1 HGEEMGMRAKK
12 RKIQRAC
19 DVCRRK
25 KIRCDG
31 PQQADGRCT
40 NCITYSYEC
49 TYVEVAK

>member
-1 HGEEMGMRAKK
+1 NGKDDSQRSKK

-31 PQQADGRCT
+31 PTMTSGKCT
-40 NCITYSYEC
+40 NCITYSYDC
-49 TYVEVAK
+49 TYVEIAK